1 MNTIA
6 VLFGGRIEKM
16 YVHYQLE
23 PVRKGQKIMEIYSPE
38 IVTAQ
43 RELLYLLESDPGNAS
58 LIGASRQKLRLLGLT
73 DEQINRLTETGEES
87 YSLAIYSPY
96 RGYLYEEIGRASCR
110 ERVGQYV

>member
-1 MNTIA
+1 
-6 VLFGGRIEKM
+6 
-16 YVHYQLE
+16 
-23 PVRKGQKIMEIYSPE
+23 MEIYSPE

-96 RGYLYEEIGRASCR
+96 RGYLYEASALAPAKSASAQADPGQAASGAQVALSIR
-110 ERVGQYV
+110 EGMYVSRGQTVF